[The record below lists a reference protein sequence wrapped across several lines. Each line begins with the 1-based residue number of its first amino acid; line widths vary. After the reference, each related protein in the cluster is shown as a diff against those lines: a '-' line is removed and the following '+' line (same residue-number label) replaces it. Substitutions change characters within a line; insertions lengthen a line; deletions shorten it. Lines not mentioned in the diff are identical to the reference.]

1 MRAFCKTFLAWS
13 RSSITGLFKISI
25 GFHLGILCLS
35 LAGVLTYLFSI
46 FLGFTSISSQMII
59 FWLIMGTFLTV
70 LAWRRFRNLLFDGAS
85 IKQKSVVHEFAIVV
99 ISIISTV
106 IAIKASYSP
115 TLFVSGDFVSFM
127 RLTTQFT
134 EFRGPWNFG
143 ALPFE
148 YISPDRLQL
157 NRNAGPFYPQATHFI
172 VAMTDNALGL
182 NNLPR
187 TTRLLTFLLC
197 FSVLPLLLVLLGQ
210 SFQRRSDFS
219 VLVSLSLLF
228 SILLAYDLKSGQIPA
243 AIATTLM
250 IFLLVISMSLT
261 SVKQRFISMV
271 LGILLLALAH
281 PSASASY
288 FLLYTLT
295 LDWRLK
301 PSLFS
306 ISVKK
311 ISMIHQKHPAIIPAT
326 FFVFLVGIVAVSDKV
341 ASYTR
346 LWSSFHKNPEFDP
359 TLGLEIIVT
368 TFRFV
373 FVNFFLFGDFSSIH
387 LVVVILV
394 SVCILLFGL
403 NLRNGICVPE
413 LLIVLIVLSSSLGG
427 STGLLSFAALPSILW
442 YSTPLR
448 VVHLWTILVFI
459 RLCKGKESRN
469 TSNSLLLT
477 TVLLATA
484 VHAIH
489 LFSIIN

>member
-1 MRAFCKTFLAWS
+1 MRAFHKTFLALS
-13 RSSITGLFKISI
+13 RSSITGLFKIST

-35 LAGVLTYLFSI
+35 LAGVLTYCFSV
-46 FLGFTSISSQMII
+46 FLGFTSISNQIII

-70 LAWRRFRNLLFDGAS
+70 LAWRRFRNLLFDGAT

-99 ISIISTV
+99 ISIISIV
-106 IAIKASYSP
+106 IAIKASYSQ
-115 TLFVSGDFVSFM
+115 TLFVSGDFVSFL

-134 EFRGPWNFG
+134 EFRGPWSFG

-148 YISPDRLQL
+148 YISPDRIHL
-157 NRNAGPFYPQATHFI
+157 NRSAGPFYPQATHFI
-172 VAMTDNALGL
+172 VAMTNNTLGL
-182 NNLPR
+182 NDLPR

-197 FSVLPLLLVLLGQ
+197 FSVLPLLLVLLGR
-210 SFQRRSDFS
+210 SFQRRSNFS
-219 VLVSLSLLF
+219 VLISFSLLF
-228 SILLAYDLKSGQIPA
+228 SILLVYDLKSGQIPA

-250 IFLLVISMSLT
+250 IFLLVFSMSLT
-261 SVKQRFISMV
+261 SVKQRIISMV
-271 LGILLLALAH
+271 LGILILALAH
-281 PSASASY
+281 PSAAASY

-306 ISVKK
+306 ISLKK
-311 ISMIHQKHPAIIPAT
+311 ISMIHQKHPALIPAT

-341 ASYTR
+341 ASYIR
-346 LWSSFHKNPEFDP
+346 LWSGFHKNPEFDP

-368 TFRFV
+368 ALRFV
-373 FVNFFLFGDFSSIH
+373 FVNFFLFGNFSAIH
-387 LVVVILV
+387 LVVVILI
-394 SVCILLFGL
+394 SVCILFFGL
-403 NLRNGICVPE
+403 NLRNGICFPE

-469 TSNSLLLT
+469 TSSGLLLT

-489 LFSIIN
+489 LFSSIY